1 MIELMSGWWSISLG
15 LGGWFVVCVYR
26 LRKVEKQR
34 AAAEV
39 EAEIEATVLAVES
52 KFKSEIQGVA
62 DCVSEIVE
70 CLALTMKK
78 SEENVENLIGKC
90 QHICQGVGGQ
100 TSELGTVRDERN
112 KAEASV
118 DSMEE
123 TLRQESQHMISI
135 FAEEA
140 TKTATISLDIMAS
153 MEEAEKSASNIAGV
167 ITEIE
172 YIADQTKLVALNAAI
187 EAARA
192 GDHGLGFAFVA
203 QEVTSL
209 AVRATKFSNQIH
221 QLVDAVK
228 ENTNRATFKLGNLSS
243 IDLQKGM
250 ESQERFLE
258 ASEILL
264 RMNSQFHKDMLER
277 RKELGVVTDDLG
289 QIMETLEAQ
298 DRVGQQMLQMR
309 DILSE
314 IQIHLNGFMPRN
326 AQNQHL
332 LPHKRIQQL
341 RASCMI
347 S

>member
-1 MIELMSGWWSISLG
+1 MLDIWVWRGS
-15 LGGWFVVCVYR
+15 
-26 LRKVEKQR
+26 RKASNYE
-34 AAAEV
+34 
-39 EAEIEATVLAVES
+39 
-52 KFKSEIQGVA
+52 
-62 DCVSEIVE
+62 
-70 CLALTMKK
+70 
-78 SEENVENLIGKC
+78 
-90 QHICQGVGGQ
+90 
-100 TSELGTVRDERN
+100 
-112 KAEASV
+112 SV
-118 DSMEE
+118 DSIQE

-140 TKTATISLDIMAS
+140 TRTATVSLDIMAS
-153 MEEAEKSASNIAGV
+153 MEEAEKSASNIGGV

-172 YIADQTKLVALNAAI
+172 YIANQTKLVALNAAI

-192 GDHGLGFAFVA
+192 GDHGLGFACVA

-209 AVRATKFSNQIH
+209 AVRATQFSNQIH
-221 QLVDAVK
+221 QLLDAVK

-326 AQNQHL
+326 AQTQHL